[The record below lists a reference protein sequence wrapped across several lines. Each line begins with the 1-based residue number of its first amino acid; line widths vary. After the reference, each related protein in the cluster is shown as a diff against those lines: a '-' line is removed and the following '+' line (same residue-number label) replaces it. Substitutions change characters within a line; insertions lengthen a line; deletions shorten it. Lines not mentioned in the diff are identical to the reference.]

1 MLSDGAGVHESLGND
16 GENGVHMVG
25 SLDVK
30 NKLRI
35 FDDVDPEAQRQT
47 EDRTPQCCLNTPL
60 PIKMSFELGD
70 IPVGLP
76 DVYSV

>member
-1 MLSDGAGVHESLGND
+1 MLSYGAGVHESLGND

-47 EDRTPQCCLNTPL
+47 EDREDR
-60 PIKMSFELGD
+60 SA
-70 IPVGLP
+70 V
-76 DVYSV
+76 